1 MLSVHVYQYPL
12 FYRIVKLSSPYLNV
26 VINVGA
32 VFFYVVVILFG
43 VDENTAPFSTADILC
58 QVQYITIH

>member
-1 MLSVHVYQYPL
+1 MSISIYPL
-12 FYRIVKLSSPYLNV
+12 SYRIVKLSSPYLNV

-43 VDENTAPFSTADILC
+43 VDENTAPFSTADILF
-58 QVQYITIH
+58 QV